1 MIWCIEDIGDVV
13 VDVCCECVFVEGV
26 ERVFYV
32 DVYVM
37 FMFCF
42 VVFVFDVGVDV
53 DYMWYI
59 VVGLMDY
66 IVVYFDDVWSGSW
79 WGIVVYVLRSWNVI
93 LCVNLRI

>member
-13 VDVCCECVFVEGV
+13 VDVCCECVFVKGV

-32 DVYVM
+32 DVNVM

-53 DYMWYI
+53 YYMWDI